1 MAAVA
6 RQTWVRLQRANRCS
20 ENPTVYELPQDAIPL
35 HAVSSDLQEAP
46 RQLLLLLFSFEGIA
60 FFQHAP
66 RRFLKL
72 IHARVAHARG
82 F

>member
-6 RQTWVRLQRANRCS
+6 RRTGVRLQRANRCS

-46 RQLLLLLFSFEGIA
+46 RQLLLFSFEGTA
-60 FFQHAP
+60 FLQHAP

-72 IHARVAHARG
+72 IHARVAHAR
-82 F
+82 